1 MKLSSNAQWVQE
13 ISDQTTREVH
23 EMNKEF
29 DDAIENFD
37 FLMNKLYANE
47 VERIEAER
55 KYLEFLAS
63 NAGKPK
69 GYFQVPTLHTRKLSK
84 ENIQRLK
91 NKRIQNGKVLSQS
104 QNPRAAAESNESYKI
119 NQIISLLKK

>member
-13 ISDQTTREVH
+13 ISDQTTRDVH

-69 GYFQVPTLHTRKLSK
+69 GYFQVPNLLTRKLSK
-84 ENIQRLK
+84 ENQRLK

-104 QNPRAAAESNESYKI
+104 QNPR
-119 NQIISLLKK
+119 